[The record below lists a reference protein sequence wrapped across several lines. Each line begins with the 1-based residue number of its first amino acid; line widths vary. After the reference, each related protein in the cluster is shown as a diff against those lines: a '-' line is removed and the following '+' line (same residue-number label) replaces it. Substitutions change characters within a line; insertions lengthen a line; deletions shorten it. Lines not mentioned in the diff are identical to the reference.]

1 MAKILLVED
10 DPDTRELVRLTL
22 ELDGHEVVEAATA
35 EEAIVKAHAVRPGL
49 ILMDLSLGGKFDG
62 LEATKRL
69 RADPAFDAPPIVA
82 LTAHAMAGDRERS
95 LAAGCDDHWTKP
107 ILDLSVFK
115 DNVARMATEGRP
127 APAGRGD
134 SGQPAGCCGAWSI
147 LSYRTLGG
155 CPGS

>member
-10 DPDTRELVRLTL
+10 DSDTRELVRLTL
-22 ELDGHEVVEAATA
+22 ELYGYEVTEARAA
-35 EEAIVKAHAVRPGL
+35 DEAIAKARATQPDL

-69 RADPAFDAPPIVA
+69 RADPAFDATPIVA

-107 ILDLSVFK
+107 ILDLAGFK
-115 DNVARMATEGRP
+115 QGVAEAAARGR
-127 APAGRGD
+127 
-134 SGQPAGCCGAWSI
+134 
-147 LSYRTLGG
+147 LLGMLI
-155 CPGS
+155 

>member
-22 ELDGHEVVEAATA
+22 ELYGHEVVEARTA
-35 EEAIVKAHAVRPGL
+35 DPDL
-49 ILMDLSLGGKFDG
+49 ILMDLSLGGQFDG

-69 RADPAFDAPPIVA
+69 RADPAFDATPIVA

-107 ILDLSVFK
+107 ILDLSAFK
-115 DNVARMATEGRP
+115 DNVARMAAEGRP
-127 APAGRGD
+127 THAGRGD
-134 SGQPAGCCGAWSI
+134 SGQPAGC
-147 LSYRTLGG
+147 
-155 CPGS
+155 